1 MNALQK
7 FGIAVAVVV
16 VAVLTGWTTFTFNV
30 GEYERTVVTRF
41 GQFVSVEGPGLHF
54 RLPIVNST
62 YPFRVDLQ
70 DLSTKTPENTYTV
83 DNQEVDVIW
92 RVRFRIPADKV
103 EFVYKNA
110 RDYRALLEATA
121 IDRLKKGMGKVNIND
136 LSKSR
141 DEVATNIKNVVA
153 AEASQFGLQVV
164 DFQIPNL
171 EYTRTSEAADD
182 AASQAKAGVETREQ
196 ELEQA
201 RKTAERA
208 RVEAGGKADAYLLE
222 RRAEATAIEL
232 KGKAEAAA
240 IKAQTDAL
248 AQNAALVELKK
259 AEKWDGQLPKQFLS
273 NVVPFMSVDQTA
285 SQQTA
290 NTPVRR

>member
-1 MNALQK
+1 MDWLVK
-7 FGIAVAVVV
+7 IGIAILAVLIVV
-16 VAVLTGWTTFTFNV
+16 LLGWGSFTYTVGETERAVLTRW
-30 GEYERTVVTRF
+30 GEFR
-41 GQFVSVEGPGLHF
+41 SVEGPGLHF
-54 RLPIVNST
+54 RVPILNSVT
-62 YPFRVDLQ
+62 YFRVDLQ
-70 DLSTKTPENTYTV
+70 DLGTKTPENTYTV

-92 RVRFRIPADKV
+92 RVRYRIPADKV

-110 RDYRALLEATA
+110 RDYKALLEATA

-136 LSKSR
+136 LAKSR
-141 DEVATNIKNVVA
+141 DEVAASIKNIVA
-153 AEASQFGLQVV
+153 GEAALVGLQVV
-164 DFQIPNL
+164 DFQLPNL
-171 EYTRTSEAADD
+171 EYTKTFKAAVD
-182 AASQAKAGVETREQ
+182 AASQAKAMVETREQ

-201 RKTAERA
+201 RKTAERQ
-208 RVEAGGKADAYLLE
+208 RVEAAGKADAYLLE